1 MRLSVKTGKTDCTL
15 PCNYGASEKMLKLLL
30 DHGAKLNQ
38 KDSQGRTPLVRARE
52 KKHKKAIAF
61 FEAEGATA

>member
-1 MRLSVKTGKTDCTL
+1 
-15 PCNYGASEKMLKLLL
+15 MLKLLL

-38 KDSQGRTPLVRARE
+38 KDSQGRAPLVRARE

-61 FEAEGATA
+61 LETEGATA

>member
-1 MRLSVKTGKTDCTL
+1 
-15 PCNYGASEKMLKLLL
+15 MLKLLL

-52 KKHKKAIAF
+52 KKHEKAIAF
-61 FEAEGATA
+61 LEAEGATA